1 MSADED
7 PWRDDWTCKS
17 DRQIEAGWVYHFLFV
32 VQHQALPA
40 PAWTSSIE
48 EQYTDFAEWEERTA
62 GGADWTASI
71 LCGGKEA
78 LWRGRNEHLCPQ
90 CKATAGRIRPQ
101 GQVVLMSYHKHRQ
114 TVYWLIHVLSSVS
127 SKCSFM
133 WWFTRLSVEIAPLQ
147 ETACLESKCSCS
159 SRICSLLRE
168 IGWSHSRA
176 LHAIM
181 CEGCYVGAP
190 L

>member
-1 MSADED
+1 M
-7 PWRDDWTCKS
+7 
-17 DRQIEAGWVYHFLFV
+17 

-48 EQYTDFAEWEERTA
+48 EQYTAFAEWEERTA

-71 LCGGKEA
+71 LCGGKEV

-90 CKATAGRIRPQ
+90 SQATAGRIRPQ
-101 GQVVLMSYHKHRQ
+101 GQVVLMSYHKPRQ
-114 TVYWLIHVLSSVS
+114 TNVTVCWLIHVLYYVS

-133 WWFTRLSVEIAPLQ
+133 WWFTRLSVEIATFSRNCMFGKQMLLLFENLQ
-147 ETACLESKCSCS
+147 FIKGDRLITQ
-159 SRICSLLRE
+159 
-168 IGWSHSRA
+168 HSTTC
-176 LHAIM
+176 H
-181 CEGCYVGAP
+181 YVWRVLCGAP